1 MIPMEDNSLKK
12 TLYSVIF
19 GTNTAAGKR
28 FDLILIVVII
38 ASVVLIML
46 DSIQSLNNQYHQAL
60 YVGEWIFTLI
70 FLLEY
75 LTRFYCSPKKS
86 SYIFSFYGLIDLVSI
101 LPAFIGLIFPSANH
115 LSIIRL
121 IRVLRIFRVLK
132 LVRHVNEANTLMM
145 ALMRSRRKVFVF
157 FSSVLVVTVIFGS
170 ILFVVEG
177 EENGFSSIPHSIY
190 FAIVTITTVG
200 YGDISPQTPL
210 GQFIA
215 SIMMLTGYAIIAV
228 PTGILT
234 AELHH
239 EMGVRRSSSMCPN
252 CNRSGHENDAKFCK
266 HCGSEINIIKEE
278 DG

>member
-1 MIPMEDNSLKK
+1 MADHSIKK

-19 GTNTAAGKR
+19 GTNTPAGKR
-28 FDLILIVVII
+28 FDVLLIVVII
-38 ASVVLIML
+38 ASVLLIML
-46 DSIQSLNNQYHQAL
+46 DSIQTISIQYHRAL
-60 YVGEWIFTLI
+60 YVGEWVFTLF

-75 LTRFYCSPKKS
+75 LTRIYCSPKKT
-86 SYIFSFYGLIDLVSI
+86 SYIFSFYGLIDLISI
-101 LPAFIGLIFPSANH
+101 LPAFIGLIFPTANH
-115 LSIIRL
+115 LTIFRL

-132 LVRHVNEANTLMM
+132 LVRHVDEANILLV
-145 ALMRSRRKVFVF
+145 ALLRSRRKVFVF
-157 FSSVLVVTVIFGS
+157 FSSVLVITVIFGS

-210 GQFIA
+210 GQFIS

-239 EMGVRRSSSMCPN
+239 EMGIQRSSSMCPN
-252 CNRSGHENDAKFCK
+252 CNRSGHENDANFCK
-266 HCGSEINIIKEE
+266 HCGGELNTISSKEH
-278 DG
+278 G